1 MFAWLVAL
9 FWFWILLPV
18 SFYQKIFILKIF
30 KKKHEVNWWLWPQNW
45 EEIWK
50 NLHNKINC
58 LGCCLVNEKLVI
70 MYNEGKTHVT
80 AYISQNSFD
89 LKSIFYHVY
98 WILRLRVYLVY
109 RVPSL
114 TETIHRS
121 FPQRYKA
128 TSLTQN

>member
-1 MFAWLVAL
+1 M
-9 FWFWILLPV
+9 LPSQREV
-18 SFYQKIFILKIF
+18 SNHVQWRKD
-30 KKKHEVNWWLWPQNW
+30 N
-45 EEIWK
+45 
-50 NLHNKINC
+50 
-58 LGCCLVNEKLVI
+58 
-70 MYNEGKTHVT
+70 VT

-109 RVPSL
+109 SVPSL